1 MIFDIPA
8 SLLCL
13 QRFLEIGHGLRIT
26 LFPII
31 DREPE
36 AHRSGSIII
45 SCPSFTDG
53 NNGRVLLEF
62 DEVERFLASCLFAAE
77 VKVGVSV
84 LCAARDHAKRED
96 LHCVE
101 NVSSG
106 NLDTRQIDASSL
118 ADLFLDILGFDVDGT
133 RDVIDYGLYP
143 RNVDGHSLDVCVV
156 FAVRDRADRLDAL
169 QWFSNQTRDETRGGG
184 RGRACPDADGRKSDC
199 SAIDKSYGL

>member
-8 SLLCL
+8 FTLCL
-13 QRFLEIGHGLRIT
+13 QRLQEIRHGFRIT
-26 LFPII
+26 LFSVINGES
-31 DREPE
+31 EP
-36 AHRSGSIII
+36 HRSGSIVI
-45 SCPSFTDG
+45 SCPGLTDG

-62 DEVERFLASCLFAAE
+62 DEVQRFLTSCLFAAAE
-77 VKVGVSV
+77 EAGVSV
-84 LCAARDHAKRED
+84 LFAAKHFRELED

-133 RDVIDYGLYP
+133 RNVVDYSLYS
-143 RNVDGHSLDVCVV
+143 RNVDGHPLNVCVI

-169 QWFSNQTRDETRGGG
+169 
-184 RGRACPDADGRKSDC
+184 
-199 SAIDKSYGL
+199 